1 MFTPGRA
8 VRILAPGASLETR
21 EVDREPTGQ
30 DMAEVA
36 RIAAGVSNRSA
47 GRPRVLIVDDD
58 PMNLEMLAVAL
69 LDSGFAVRTA
79 DSGAE
84 ALAEARRLPPALV
97 LADVMM
103 PDMDGFEL
111 CAALK
116 QDPQLGGV
124 PVVLL
129 SAATGSSADCQ
140 RVADVGAADYLTKP
154 VDLSGLVR
162 VLRRLAA

>member
-1 MFTPGRA
+1 M
-8 VRILAPGASLETR
+8 ETWAT
-21 EVDREPTGQ
+21 DREPTGR
-30 DMAEVA
+30 DLANTDRVDGGMAD
-36 RIAAGVSNRSA
+36 RSA

-103 PDMDGFEL
+103 PGMDGFQL

-116 QDPQLGGV
+116 QDPQLGAV

-129 SAATGSSADCQ
+129 SAAAGNSADQQ
-140 RVADVGAADYLTKP
+140 RVADVGAADYLAKP

>member
-1 MFTPGRA
+1 MADSGR
-8 VRILAPGASLETR
+8 
-21 EVDREPTGQ
+21 VDTE
-30 DMAEVA
+30 MAD
-36 RIAAGVSNRSA
+36 RSA

-69 LDSGFAVRTA
+69 LDNGFAVRTA

-103 PDMDGFEL
+103 PDMDGFQL
-111 CAALK
+111 CATLK
-116 QDPQLGGV
+116 RDPELGAV

-129 SAATGSSADCQ
+129 SAAAGDSADRQ
-140 RVADVGAADYLTKP
+140 RGAEVGAADYLAKP

>member
-1 MFTPGRA
+1 MLDG
-8 VRILAPGASLETR
+8 
-21 EVDREPTGQ
+21 
-30 DMAEVA
+30 
-36 RIAAGVSNRSA
+36 SA

-58 PMNLEMLAVAL
+58 PMNLEVLAVAL

-79 DSGAE
+79 DSGSE
-84 ALAEARRLPPALV
+84 ALAEARRLLPSLI

-103 PDMDGFEL
+103 PDMDGYQL

-116 QDPQLGGV
+116 QDPELGEV

-129 SAATGSSADCQ
+129 SAGPSSSTDRQ
-140 RVADVGAADYLTKP
+140 RGADVGAADYLSKP
-154 VDLSGLVR
+154 VDLSGLVN